1 MHDLY
6 DLVVAL
12 SEQFWYLGIFIM
24 MTVESSFIPFPSE
37 LAMIPAGINIA
48 QWDMS
53 LLLVFLAWTLWAILW
68 ASINYFGGMYLWK
81 PVVTTLIHKYWKY
94 IFLNTSHY
102 DRSEA
107 YFEKHGSITT
117 LVWRFIPAVRQL
129 ISIPAGIFRMN
140 YLKFLFYTMLWAGI
154 WNGILILIWYIAGR
168 NEELVKKMIWEAF
181 LITLVVLWT
190 IIFAYVYYVKSQAK
204 KLRKLEAKIEKQEH
218 KAAKEAKKNHKK

>member
-53 LLLVFLAWTLWAILW
+53 FLLVFLAGTLGAILG
-68 ASINYFGGMYLWK
+68 ASINYFWGMYLGK
-81 PVVTTLIHKYWKY
+81 PVVTTLIHKYGKY
-94 IFLNTSHY
+94 IFLNTHHY
-102 DRSEA
+102 SKSEK

-140 YLKFLFYTMLWAGI
+140 YLKFLFYTTLWAGI
-154 WNGILILIWYIAGR
+154 WNGILILIGYIAGR
-168 NEELVKKMIWEAF
+168 NEELVKTMISSAF
-181 LITLVVLWT
+181 LIVLVVLGT
-190 IIFAYVYYVKSQAK
+190 IIAAYVYYVKSQAK
-204 KLRKLEAKIEKQEH
+204 KLRKLEKKIEKQEH
-218 KAAKEAKKNHKK
+218 KAEVKAHKQHKK